1 MVKINHESK
10 TLQQSLGIEDDRADS
25 ISALVMF
32 HMINQTYMV
41 QHLYDNPD
49 EAPRSMKTKTGVL
62 ENVLNE
68 VNGENEIVLAT
79 WESARFDAI
88 IELDE
93 EHAAKLMTMF
103 SMMYMMADRK
113 KDSFIKQFLKHKKK
127 AMEMRQ
133 NGDFD
138 DE

>member
-10 TLQQSLGIEDDRADS
+10 TLQQSLGIEENRADE

-32 HMINQTYMV
+32 NMINQTYMI
-41 QHLYDNPD
+41 QHLYDSPD

-68 VNGENEIVLAT
+68 VSGENEIILAT
-79 WESARFDAI
+79 WEAARFDAI

-93 EHAAKLMTMF
+93 EHASKLLAMF

-113 KDSFIKQFLKHKKK
+113 KDNFIKQFLKHKKK
-127 AMEMRQ
+127 AMEMRE
-133 NGDFD
+133 NGELD
-138 DE
+138 D